1 MRSLQDTYSEAVT
14 ALMIE
19 AHAAEQETARV
30 EALLDKLRY
39 ILRED
44 GLGVDFRTGARA
56 GRTSDPHSDTWHR
69 VTLTS
74 PSGGAVVV
82 GQVKETSDL
91 TIERLH
97 EIVGTPFFVR
107 SVGALAAQAA
117 RDSRSERRAGLAFL
131 SLAGLALLVCGVL
144 YAVV

>member
-1 MRSLQDTYSEAVT
+1 MQSLQDTYDNARLTLDREAELV
-14 ALMIE
+14 AWE
-19 AHAAEQETARV
+19 ASRV
-30 EALLDKLRY
+30 DHVLGYLRM
-39 ILRED
+39 LVGPR
-44 GLGVDFRTGARA
+44 GLGVELRTGARV
-56 GRTSDPHSDTWHR
+56 GRTSDPACEQWHR
-69 VTLTS
+69 ITLTT

-107 SVGALAAQAA
+107 SVDTLAAQAA
-117 RDSRSERRAGLAFL
+117 RDKRSEERAGLLA
-131 SLAGLALLVCGVL
+131 LAGLVLLVCGVL